1 MRDTRRSASAPIH
14 RWIKAEL
21 GRDIVTGFIQLLEY
35 ETDDIE
41 AVRKAIEGF
50 RREHPDVMT
59 FTSSR
64 ITEDRDRPRTYIS
77 VVEFASY
84 DEAMKQSNNPALS
97 EFVQS
102 VGPELMRNRRFRNLD
117 VKVTM

>member
-1 MRDTRRSASAPIH
+1 VADT
-14 RWIKAEL
+14 EL
-21 GRDIVTGFIQLLEY
+21 GRDIVTGFIQLIEY

-64 ITEDRDRPRTYIS
+64 ITEDRDKPGTYIS

-102 VGPELMRNRRFRNLD
+102 AGPELMRNRRFRNLD